1 MSRMLGALCGLLL
14 VWATAETCSD
24 DVTELL
30 QAHILTETESDKQSS
45 LRDSAKLLA
54 QAKKECQIKQTH
66 LCLSLLQDLRKT
78 MWPYVMGELAETNAN
93 LRSTPTKIREDGPRP
108 DIFRALLKRSL
119 CDGTQPRTMYFVD
132 LSESKNQGIIRNLNG
147 VSKGPLKLQPGN
159 SKEANCKELADKKE
173 PNLGRS
179 TLVMV
184 RDPLQRFISGYAS
197 LEESLKEQPIQE
209 YKFLDAARGNL
220 TERVTLF
227 LDRFFRD
234 GANYNSHVA
243 PMSEYVAN
251 ILKSCPVL
259 PKKFFAHAEDAEQ
272 QLTRFLKKKGCKDAL
287 QHFNALDSYK
297 TSRMGGKFANAM
309 GQEVLKHDTFDGKFS
324 MKSLAANLD
333 ANAETGGA
341 SHARGQ
347 KARAHA
353 NNQNNGGASHARGQ
367 KARAH
372 ANNQNNQHE
381 APARPHDQRSHVQNA
396 DVQTARASQ
405 GSDQGADAEPFGPQD
420 VQEPQLLETS
430 AEASTSATAMMTVL
444 GLYDYVYLRA
454 FCWMNL
460 PDYVIFDYNLPAK
473 CHREDL
479 DVILKM
485 TQALIDE
492 DHEMT
497 SKTQPEQRTDKK
509 PAAHRNHARP
519 TDSENSG
526 SQ

>member
-14 VWATAETCSD
+14 ARATAETCPD

-30 QAHILTETESDKQSS
+30 QAHILTETLSDKESS

-54 QAKKECQIKQTH
+54 QAKKECWFKQTH

-93 LRSTPTKIREDGPRP
+93 LQSTPSKIREDGPRP
-108 DIFRALLKRSL
+108 DIFRALLKGSL

-132 LSESKNQGIIRNLNG
+132 LSESNNQGIIRNLNAA
-147 VSKGPLKLQPGN
+147 SKGQLKLQPGN
-159 SKEANCKELADKKE
+159 STEANCKELVDKQE
-173 PNLGRS
+173 ANLGHS

-197 LEESLKEQPIQE
+197 LEKSLKEQPVQE
-209 YKFLDAARGNL
+209 YRFLDAARGNL

-251 ILKSCPVL
+251 IFKSCPVL
-259 PKKFFAHAEDAEQ
+259 PKKVFAHAEDAER
-272 QLTRFLKKKGCKDAL
+272 QLTRFLRKKGCKDAL
-287 QHFNALDSYK
+287 QHFNALHSY
-297 TSRMGGKFANAM
+297 TTRTMGRFADAM
-309 GQEVLKHDTFDGKFS
+309 GQKVWKHDTFDGKFS
-324 MKSLAANLD
+324 MKSAAANLD

-341 SHARGQ
+341 SR
-347 KARAHA
+347 
-353 NNQNNGGASHARGQ
+353 ARGQ

-372 ANNQNNQHE
+372 ANNQNNQNE
-381 APARPHDQRSHVQNA
+381 APARPHDQRSDVQNA
-396 DVQTARASQ
+396 DVQTTRASQ
-405 GSDQGADAEPFGPQD
+405 GDQGADAQPFGPED
-420 VQEPQLLETS
+420 VQEPQLLLETS

-460 PDYVIFDYNLPAK
+460 PDYVIFDYNLPDK

-479 DVILKM
+479 DVILKL
-485 TQALIDE
+485 TQTFIDE
-492 DHEMT
+492 DPVMT
-497 SKTQPEQRTDKK
+497 SKTQRLTDKK
-509 PAAHRNHARP
+509 PAAMPSSDRS
-519 TDSENSG
+519 T
-526 SQ
+526 